1 VTGVTNSSEVIIQI
15 KEHSGI
21 AAMLR
26 DIHFRPNDVI
36 HVHAEAAALAKY
48 PNLTEGITR

>member
-1 VTGVTNSSEVIIQI
+1 MIQI
-15 KEHSGI
+15 KEESGI

-36 HVHAEAAALAKY
+36 HVHTEAAALAQY
-48 PNLTEGITR
+48 ANLAERITG